1 MYRSRYSIFY
11 FLAFLL
17 LLLCLV
23 VPAFVAFAQQS
34 QNTGAYKD
42 GVETAKAASQNSQSL
57 PSTDEAFQDI
67 QVYTEDP
74 GMISRDAAE
83 DPGVLT
89 TQGAQQASYG
99 DLVISNNRQPKYDPN
114 ELKALIGPSN
124 IVAKDPQTYLGGTD
138 ADGNPIT
145 CQPVPFGG
153 GTPTTYET
161 SCNAGAAVTDVVS
174 LCTIPLRVEV
184 VNNNTY
190 RYSCS
195 TSTGGVEDD
204 DTCTAFFDPR
214 EQGVCTVTNR
224 RFINTCP
231 GERNGRLCTDPVR
244 TVILTL
250 SCTAPVEG
258 ETAISVV
265 QAPPT
270 ITETRD
276 ESACASLSSSSTCQN
291 ISEVCTD
298 PLPSTRVINGISVT
312 RSCWNLERSYNCST
326 VTGGNSDCQSL
337 DQNPLCRYDR
347 TECLDENPTS
357 GSCLVEDR
365 IYTCTS
371 SAATQGSTTA
381 YVCADGIYC
390 VNGECQTVEAEP
402 SADFPKA
409 VAALNSIS
417 QAGKELNTDTITIFN
432 GADQRCSKPVFGL
445 TNCCNG
451 GSGIPLIGS
460 CTPEEQQLSKA
471 VDAGLTH
478 RVGSYCSKSFL
489 GVCTSRKTTY
499 CVFQSKLGRLIQ
511 EQGRPQIG
519 LSWGTPKAPVCRG
532 LSPDEFSR
540 LDLSKFDFSEVIDD
554 LAAVATIPNET
565 EALSDLQ
572 ARIRAYYSQPV
583 R

>member
-1 MYRSRYSIFY
+1 MRSLRFALFY
-11 FLAFLL
+11 FLVFVS
-17 LLLCLV
+17 LV
-23 VPAFVAFAQQS
+23 PGVVVIAQQA
-34 QNTGAYKD
+34 QNTGTYKD
-42 GVETAKAASQNSQSL
+42 GVETAKEASRNSQSL
-57 PSTDEAFQDI
+57 PSTDDAFQDI
-67 QVYTEDP
+67 QIYTEDP
-74 GMISRDAAE
+74 GQISRDDAE
-83 DPGVLT
+83 NPGALT

-138 ADGNPIT
+138 ASGNPIS

-174 LCTIPLRVEV
+174 SCTIPLRVNV

-190 RYSCS
+190 RYTCA
-195 TSTGGVEDD
+195 TTIGGVEED
-204 DTCTAFFDPR
+204 DTCTAFLEPR
-214 EQGVCTVTNR
+214 AQGVCTVTNR
-224 RFINTCP
+224 RVINTCP
-231 GERNGRLCTDPVR
+231 SGQIRRFCDDPVR
-244 TVILTL
+244 TVIQTL
-250 SCTAPVEG
+250 SCRGPVEG
-258 ETAISVV
+258 ETPISVV

-276 ESACASLSSSSTCQN
+276 ETSCLSLASSSSCQN

-298 PLPSTRVINGISVT
+298 PQPSTRVINGVSVT
-312 RSCWNLERSYNCST
+312 RSCWDLQRSYNCSAI
-326 VTGGNSDCQSL
+326 TGGNSDCQSL

-347 TECLDENPTS
+347 TECLDENPTA

-371 SAATQGSTTA
+371 SAASQGATTA

-417 QAGKELNTDTITIFN
+417 QAGKELNADTITIFN
-432 GADQRCSKPVFGL
+432 GTDQRCSKPVFGL

-460 CTPEEQQLSKA
+460 CSAEEQQLSKA

-489 GVCTSRKTTY
+489 GVCSSRKTTY

-519 LSWGTPKAPVCRG
+519 LSWGTPKSPVCRG

-540 LDLSKFDFSEVIDD
+540 LDLSRFDFSEVIND

-572 ARIRAYYSQPV
+572 AKIRAYYSQPV